1 MILRAWESLNLLCLT
16 ERGYN
21 NVGTTL
27 EIFHLKRCRHCL
39 LPFKAELFIHLG
51 LDIGVES
58 QRNLEL
64 MSLELI

>member
-1 MILRAWESLNLLCLT
+1 M

-27 EIFHLKRCRHCL
+27 EIFHLKPCRHCL
-39 LPFKAELFIHLG
+39 LPFKAELFIHLS

-64 MSLELI
+64 ISLELI